1 MTGERANP
9 LPGSSESSVAADVKR
24 LTWRDQWDARVGG
37 IGLATG
43 LLPHVLHHAGLL
55 VGTAL
60 IAGSVGTALF
70 GALGFLASIP
80 MLLRLHRRFGTW
92 KAPVIGLIAFS
103 LMFLLSTFVLG
114 PVMRGMH

>member
-1 MTGERANP
+1 MASERVDP
-9 LPGSSESSVAADVKR
+9 LSGPPEPPLVADAKR

-37 IGLATG
+37 MGLAMG

-80 MLLRLHRRFGTW
+80 MLLRLRRPFGTW
-92 KAPVIGLIAFS
+92 KAPAFGLFIFV
-103 LMFLLSTFVLG
+103 LMFLLSTLILG
-114 PVMRGMH
+114 PAMRGGR